1 MKTKTKVSKTS
12 KAGAKRK
19 IKGTSFY
26 FVKSFTS
33 QAAASKAAT
42 KIRMT
47 GYKARVKQGKGKLAG
62 AYNLY
67 STQPSRASAY
77 SFFHY

>member
-1 MKTKTKVSKTS
+1 MKAKVSKTS
-12 KAGAKRK
+12 KVGAKRK
-19 IKGTSFY
+19 IKGTTFH

-33 QAAASKAAT
+33 KTTASKAAK
-42 KIRMT
+42 KIRIT
-47 GYKARVKQGKGKLAG
+47 GNKARVKQGKGKLAG